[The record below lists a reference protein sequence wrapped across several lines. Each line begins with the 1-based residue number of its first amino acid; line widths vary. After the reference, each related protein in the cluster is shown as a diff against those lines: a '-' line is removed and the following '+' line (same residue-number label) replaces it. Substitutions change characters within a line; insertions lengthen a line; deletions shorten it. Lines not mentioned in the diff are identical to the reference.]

1 MECTRGR
8 PTESYDEETDGEWG
22 NWRNSPLFFRFF
34 DTFSDDLED
43 LEFNPWLNHSREKII
58 WNPEDVKVNVKDP
71 LELIQEKNYI
81 KI

>member
-1 MECTRGR
+1 MMKKLMVNEVI
-8 PTESYDEETDGEWG
+8 EEIHLYFSD
-22 NWRNSPLFFRFF
+22 FF

-43 LEFNPWLNHSREKII
+43 LEFNPWFNHTREKII
-58 WNPEDVKVNVKDP
+58 WNPEDVKVNIKDP